1 MTDMRLLRIR
11 FALVIGLLAVC
22 LSTAHA
28 QQPEKKAHTFKGKI
42 EKVDAKA
49 KTLTVN
55 GENVEGWMGAMTM
68 TYVVDKEAVLGTLK
82 TGDQITA
89 TVFDGDFRMLHDV
102 KIVPP
107 KDQATKKK

>member
-1 MTDMRLLRIR
+1 MRHLRIR
-11 FALVIGLLAVC
+11 FTIVAGVLAVC
-22 LSTAHA
+22 LSMVHA
-28 QQPEKKAHTFKGKI
+28 QQSEKKAHTFKGKI
-42 EKVDAKA
+42 EKVDAKG

-68 TYVVDKEAVLGTLK
+68 THVVDKEAVLSTLK

-89 TVFDGDFRMLHDV
+89 TVYDGDFRMLHDV

-107 KDQATKKK
+107 KDNAAKKK